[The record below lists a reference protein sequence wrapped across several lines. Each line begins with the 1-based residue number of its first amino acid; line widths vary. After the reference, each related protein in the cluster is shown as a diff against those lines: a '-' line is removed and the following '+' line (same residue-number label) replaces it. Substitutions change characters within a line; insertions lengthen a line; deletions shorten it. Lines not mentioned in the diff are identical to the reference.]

1 MSKLNFSQ
9 LVEFLN
15 GFIDEID
22 QLSYDA
28 YDPETVRRLQ
38 YVRENLRKA
47 VIYSA
52 LLIYA
57 NNKKEAP
64 FDDEELPFC

>member
-1 MSKLNFSQ
+1 MSKLSFAQ

-22 QLSYDA
+22 QLSYEA
-28 YDPETVRRLQ
+28 HNPETVRRLE

-52 LLIYA
+52 PFIYGK
-57 NNKKEAP
+57 KKEAP